1 METINLDKDYK
12 SFKNKVAG
20 EKGRGLG
27 MLSVDEVWNGKF
39 LTEEAYDRVES
50 PTEDTVIFKPN
61 SDIPLAYVVCDAYP
75 DDQVF
80 ECLKTIEDTTKMRAN
95 ASGPILEEDMKAK
108 GIIEYRLRTPNSYQE
123 KTKAGKWG
131 MIAYANEI
139 YSVMAGWKRGRF
151 TGGIEAS
158 GWTKDNPDKFEIL
171 KDISVY
177 NEKAF
182 EKVDSER
189 YNAQKTFA
197 ETSILPEHRVGIVTT
212 LSMNRYS
219 DLGLGSK
226 GMSVHV
232 DSGDTEAGMTTMCHF
247 RDKEYEG
254 AYLTFPRYKIAIDA
268 PHNSVIIADSLELHG
283 VTQIKGEGTRYTC
296 VAYCDRR
303 LATMGQLGKTP
314 KKIGKYSEGA
324 TLGEFL

>member
-1 METINLDKDYK
+1 MQEIKLEIDFGIEETK
-12 SFKNKVAG
+12 
-20 EKGRGLG
+20 EKWG
-27 MLSVDEVWNGKF
+27 GKY
-39 LTEEAYDRVES
+39 LTNAAYDTVVT
-50 PTEDTVIFKPN
+50 PTEDICIYKPN
-61 SDIPLAYVVCDAYP
+61 ASLFESEPLAYVVCNAYP
-75 DDQVF
+75 DTQVLD
-80 ECLKTIEDTTKMRAN
+80 CLKTIEDTTTMRAN
-95 ASGPILEEDMKAK
+95 ASGPILDEDMKAR
-108 GIIEYRLRTPNSYQE
+108 GIEEYKLRTPNSYHV

-139 YSVMAGWKRGRF
+139 HSVMAGWKKGRF
-151 TGGIEAS
+151 TGAIESS

-171 KDISVY
+171 KQIGKY
-177 NEKAF
+177 NEIAF
-182 EKVDSER
+182 NKVDPIR
-189 YNAQKTFA
+189 YQSQKTFA
-197 ETSILPEHRVGIVTT
+197 KTSISSDHRVGIVTT

-219 DLGLGSK
+219 DLNLGSHE

-247 RDKEYEG
+247 RDGKYTG

-283 VTQIKGEGTRYTC
+283 VTPIKGKGTRYTC

-314 KKIGKYSEGA
+314 KKIGKYNDSA

>member
-1 METINLDKDYK
+1 METIKLKKDYGWNSTYK
-12 SFKNKVAG
+12 K
-20 EKGRGLG
+20 
-27 MLSVDEVWNGKF
+27 WNGNF
-39 LTEEAYDRVES
+39 LTEESYNEVIS
-50 PTEDTVIFKPN
+50 PTKDTVIYKPGASLFEN
-61 SDIPLAYVVCDAYP
+61 TPLAYVVCDVYP
-75 DDQVF
+75 NTKVLD
-80 ECLKTIEDTTKMRAN
+80 CLKTIENTTKMRAN
-95 ASGPILEEDMKAK
+95 ASGPILPEEMKAK
-108 GIIEYRLRTPNSYQE
+108 GVDEYKLRTPNSYQV

-139 YSVMAGWKRGRF
+139 HSVMAGWKRGRF

-182 EKVDSER
+182 EKVDSGR
-189 YNAQKTFA
+189 YIAQKTFA
-197 ETSILPEHRVGIVTT
+197 ETSILPEHRVGIITT

-268 PHNSVIIADSLELHG
+268 PDNSVIIADSLELHG
-283 VTQIKGEGTRYTC
+283 VTPIKGEGTRYTC

-314 KKIGKYSEGA
+314 KMIGKYNDGA